1 MTNSNN
7 MNNLLRAV
15 ILGSIF
21 AVISVF
27 IFSLLMYFFDFPV
40 SVQSGG
46 LYILLNLSL
55 FIASVHAGRRTTAK
69 GYLYGLFSGLIFIV
83 ILLLINLLIS
93 EGTFSIMTFFLKM
106 PVLLLVSLIGGIFGA
121 NLRK

>member
-40 SVQSGG
+40 SIQSGG

-93 EGTFSIMTFFLKM
+93 EFSIMAFFLKM